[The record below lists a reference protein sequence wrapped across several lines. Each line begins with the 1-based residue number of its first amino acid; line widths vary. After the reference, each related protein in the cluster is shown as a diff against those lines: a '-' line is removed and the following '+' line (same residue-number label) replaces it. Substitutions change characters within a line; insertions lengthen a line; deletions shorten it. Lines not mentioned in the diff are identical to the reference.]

1 MILKFTFI
9 FLISVIFPRVSW
21 ALQTKDQEN
30 DLDHF
35 KLKLWSQG
43 AFDFDSDN
51 KVMGAVSYVRHET
64 LVHRVSPH
72 CDMNG
77 YCKIRGGNQD
87 ESLDYDEHVALKIKE
102 LGAQFGPEF
111 IEAIERNKL
120 EHAKDCERSC
130 EIYYC
135 ADPSKP
141 LVPLDTLLGETTIK
155 SYSMGPVPP
164 EDFAESFG

>member
-1 MILKFTFI
+1 MFIFTVI
-9 FLISVIFPRVSW
+9 FLIILISPQVSW
-21 ALQTKDQEN
+21 ALLGQEEN
-30 DLDHF
+30 DVEYAR
-35 KLKLWSQG
+35 LKLWSQG
-43 AFDFDSDN
+43 AFDVDSEDN
-51 KVMGAVSYVRHET
+51 VLGPISYVRHET
-64 LVHRVSPH
+64 LVHRITPH

-77 YCKIRGGNQD
+77 YCKIRGGSQD
-87 ESLDYDEHVALKIKE
+87 GSLPVDYGEHIALKIKE
-102 LGAQFGPEF
+102 LGARFGPEF
-111 IEAIERNKL
+111 IEAIERNKV

-141 LVPLDTLLGETTIK
+141 LVPLDSLLGETTIK